1 MSKVGKNVY
10 QWHGRTFLVQSLAWL
25 RQLALK
31 LNMDEQYRVAREQ
44 DIQMMI
50 HNQENINIETTVSE
64 TFIAH
69 TDNTDYFS
77 KHFELDIL
85 QAEDSSDE
93 LLSSGNITVNGN
105 ALIANPNLPHS
116 FTNDKVN
123 TE

>member
-1 MSKVGKNVY
+1 MLVTNYPVGK
-10 QWHGRTFLVQSLAWL
+10 LASVSSSDNIGL
-25 RQLALK
+25 CHTQASS
-31 LNMDEQYRVAREQ
+31 ETG
-44 DIQMMI
+44 
-50 HNQENINIETTVSE
+50 ENINIETTVSE

-77 KHFELDIL
+77 KHFEQDIL

-93 LLSSGNITVNGN
+93 LSSGNITVNGN